1 MGYSPCSWSGVTSTG
16 RSCLDKPVSGL
27 PSDQRRFDWHSLT
40 MDPVDR
46 GAASQGRK
54 GVIHKGDGEGGGI
67 ESPPIPSPPCQRT
80 QVWGGGIPIPHFFIA
95 QLAAH
100 RSLSF
105 SSHAHATSLE
115 ACLASHPMASMGM
128 LASRDSTWPPPRPYA
143 RL

>member
-1 MGYSPCSWSGVTSTG
+1 MGYSPCSWSGVTSTR

-54 GVIHKGDGEGGGI
+54 GFIHKGDGEGGGI

-80 QVWGGGIPIPHFFIA
+80 QVWGGGD
-95 QLAAH
+95 
-100 RSLSF
+100 
-105 SSHAHATSLE
+105 
-115 ACLASHPMASMGM
+115 SHPPLFHRPIGGAPISLFLLTCTCDLARGM
-128 LASRDSTWPPPRPYA
+128 PRLSPYGIYGHVGIS
-143 RL
+143 